1 MPVSLS
7 GSLLITG
14 SITTSGTIT
23 AQTLVVQTITS
34 SIVNM
39 TGSNIFGSRST
50 DRQTFTGSMFVTGS
64 GTFSSTISAIG
75 ESTLFQGVFNDPVP
89 NTVAVLKMSS
99 TPTPSLLS
107 TVVGARMS
115 GSATANFDTYAGY
128 FSNIALSSGNGMSYG
143 IFATASFHTFIGE
156 TRFAQGVF
164 NDPINGTAASVKISA
179 TPRSGAPTAV
189 FTVGITGTAS
199 SGQNTFAGYFTN
211 TSTVSGG
218 GVNYG
223 IYATGSNH
231 FFGGNVGVGTTTPS
245 TRLNVLVDGAGAE
258 DGITLGVGSNGDGIK
273 IVQRYLSN
281 RVVAQLG
288 QSNYSGASD
297 SGALRLYDVG
307 GVETIRLSG
316 KNSVAS
322 FIASGSLGIGT
333 SVASGSLTVQS
344 AGAQGILL
352 EVDTSNSGVST
363 RIFGKYSGGQ
373 GSMRY
378 DSRGWLFNT
387 NAGVNSTS
395 GTERFAITPEGYVR
409 LMTGTTGLQFSG
421 NTGAAN
427 ALNYYEEGTWTPI
440 LSGTTGGDYTAAGV
454 NSGKYTR
461 VGNVVTITCTLN
473 WSGGGPYSGNL
484 CVKGVPFTNGGNRC
498 HGSMGAVSSG
508 LAFTSGYSNWS
519 FLIDP
524 GFNAVYIIQNAT
536 SGGGYSHGPSV
547 SSSGLVY
554 ALSVTYLI

>member
-189 FTVGITGTAS
+189 FTVGITGAAS

-218 GVNYG
+218 GINYG

-427 ALNYYEEGTWTPI
+427 ALNYYEEGTWTPAFAQA
-440 LSGTTGGDYTAAGV
+440 GTPSQTTQFGR
-454 NSGKYTR
+454 YTR
-461 VGNVVTITCTLN
+461 VGRIVYCSIALRATSISGASTIQITGLPFTPADASDTGQRAAYAPRLGGHINGITEATGRFRITGGTTIEGVKGDTTTTYMTAAEFC
-473 WSGGGPYSGNL
+473 SGGSAQITGDFWYY
-484 CVKGVPFTNGGNRC
+484 V
-498 HGSMGAVSSG
+498 
-508 LAFTSGYSNWS
+508 
-519 FLIDP
+519 
-524 GFNAVYIIQNAT
+524 
-536 SGGGYSHGPSV
+536 
-547 SSSGLVY
+547 
-554 ALSVTYLI
+554 